1 MRSDVGA
8 PPINPDQVYDAGDL
22 DRLNA
27 ILRFLFAAVRIGE
40 SHGQT
45 VSARLRPRQHR
56 AQRATCLTA
65 PAGAA

>member
-40 SHGQT
+40 ST
-45 VSARLRPRQHR
+45 ARPFRLDFDRVSIERNELHA
-56 AQRATCLTA
+56 
-65 PAGAA
+65 